1 MLIVSQAILEY
12 LKSDELCDEF
22 MEKGLLNAITP
33 DDMLTNIDIIIRG
46 KNLDI

>member
-1 MLIVSQAILEY
+1 MQIVSQTILEY

-22 MEKGLLNAITP
+22 MEKCLLNAITP
-33 DDMLTNIDIIIRG
+33 DDMLKNINIIIGG